1 MSFSLKKLLGKT
13 ASVGAAMAI
22 AVGLVPASAGLGSI
36 VASADT
42 FTVYSWSDLKSKLS
56 SGTNTVILGSN
67 ITASSSD
74 YAIEI
79 SKRAN
84 ITLDLNGCTINRNM
98 GSASSFGQIF
108 VNLGN
113 FTIKDS
119 KGGGKITGAW
129 HKTIGAI
136 KNEKSGTLTLAGGTI
151 TGNTAGS
158 GGNAAGGAIN
168 NDGKFYMTGGTIT
181 GNKAVRGGG
190 IFNDANAGGEV
201 YISGGTISDNQAL
214 TGGGIYN
221 QSKLYISGGTITGN
235 IATGDAYGHMIAGVD
250 SPKNDNND
258 PYYTAN
264 YTYISGNPV
273 ITGNHA
279 QGIDTNLSATAVTIN
294 GALKTGAKIGF
305 YGTTAGTFTTGWSS
319 YMGTASPSAYFS
331 SDNSNFSVTGS
342 GGEAALTAG
351 GGGQTVTE
359 YYTVK
364 FDANGGSG
372 TMKDMIA
379 SSDSLFTLPVC
390 SFKAPSGKTFDSWDL
405 GAENKSVKITKDTTV
420 KAIWKSTQT
429 TTYYTVSYAA
439 NGGTGQLPLAD
450 TVAAGSSYTISDCKL
465 TPPSGKTFAGWKSGS
480 TTYKANDKVTVNS
493 NMTLTAQWADAVTYC
508 TVSFASNGGS
518 GTMQSVSVAKGSSY
532 TLPSCGFTAPTG
544 YEFNGWDKGTA
555 GVTKITITGNVTL
568 TAQWKA
574 KTYTVT
580 FASNGGSGT
589 MNSVPV
595 TYGSKYTLPA
605 CTFKAPAGKVFSKWD
620 KGAANTTSITITG
633 NVTLTAQWTDASA
646 VLKGDV
652 NGDGEIGMKDITD
665 LQRYVNGWDVTIVIA
680 NADLNGDGEIGM
692 KDITD
697 LQKLVNSK

>member
-129 HKTIGAI
+129 HTTIGAI

-158 GGNAAGGAIN
+158 GGNADGGAIN

-235 IATGDAYGHMIAGVD
+235 IATGDAYGHMVAGVD
-250 SPKNDNND
+250 SPRNDTND

-294 GALKTGAKIGF
+294 GALTSGAKIGF

-319 YMGTASPSAYFS
+319 YMGTASPSAYFT

-390 SFKAPSGKTFDSWDL
+390 GFTAPSGKTFDSWDL

-544 YEFNGWDKGTA
+544 YDFNGWDKGTA

-652 NGDGEIGMKDITD
+652 NGDGEVNMKDIAD
-665 LQRYVNGWDVTIVIA
+665 LQRYENGWDVAIVIA

-697 LQKLVNSK
+697 LQKLINSK

>member
-22 AVGLVPASAGLGSI
+22 AVGLVPASTGLGSI
-36 VASADT
+36 VASAADI
-42 FTVYSWSDLKSKLS
+42 TVYNWAELKSNLML
-56 SGTNTVILGSN
+56 GTKTVILGSD
-67 ITASSSD
+67 ITAGGSD
-74 YAIEI
+74 KAIQI
-79 SKRAN
+79 MGSAN
-84 ITLDLNGCTINRNM
+84 VTLDLNGKTINRNLT
-98 GSASSFGQIF
+98 SVADNGQIF
-108 VNLGN
+108 INRGI
-113 FTIKDS
+113 FRITDS
-119 KGGGKITGAW
+119 KGTGKITGAY
-129 HKTIGAI
+129 HKTVGAI
-136 KNEKSGTLTLAGGTI
+136 KNSGSGTLYFEGGTV
-151 TGNTAGS
+151 TGNTAG
-158 GGNAAGGAIN
+158 AGGYGYGGGIS
-168 NDGKFYMTGGTIT
+168 NDGTLYMTGGVIT
-181 GNKAVRGGG
+181 NNKAVYGGG
-190 IFNDANAGGEV
+190 IYNDANAGGKV
-201 YISGGTISDNQAL
+201 YISGGSITNNTAL
-214 TGGGIYN
+214 SGGGIYN
-221 QSKLYISGGTITGN
+221 ASELHISGGNISGN
-235 IATGDAYGHMIAGVD
+235 IATGDTNGNKVGGVD
-250 SPKNDNND
+250 SLAESS
-258 PYYTAN
+258 TAV
-264 YTYISGNPV
+264 TYISGNTI
-273 ITGNHA
+273 ITGNYGA
-279 QGIDTNLSATAVTIN
+279 GSYVNVCAS
-294 GALKTGAKIGF
+294 ALKLEGKLTNGAKIGY

-390 SFKAPSGKTFDSWDL
+390 GFTAPSGKTFDSWDL

-493 NMTLTAQWADAVTYC
+493 DMTLTAQWADAVTYC

>member
-22 AVGLVPASAGLGSI
+22 AVGLVPASTGLGSI
-36 VASADT
+36 TASADT

-129 HKTIGAI
+129 HTTIGAI

-158 GGNAAGGAIN
+158 GGNADGGAIN

-201 YISGGTISDNQAL
+201 YISGGTISDNEAL

-221 QSKLYISGGTITGN
+221 QSKLYISGGTITRN
-235 IATGDAYGHMIAGVD
+235 IATGDAYGHMVAGVD
-250 SPKNDNND
+250 SPRNDTND

-390 SFKAPSGKTFDSWDL
+390 GFTAPSGKTFDSWDL

-544 YEFNGWDKGTA
+544 YDFNGWDKGTA

-652 NGDGEIGMKDITD
+652 NGDGKIGMKDITD
-665 LQRYVNGWDVTIVIA
+665 LQRYVNGWDVAIVIA
-680 NADLNGDGEIGM
+680 NADLNGDGEISM

-697 LQKLVNSK
+697 LQRLVNSK